1 MNHEPLSEKLERIGK
16 EIVDSA
22 YRVHKEL
29 GPGLLESVYEECMI
43 YDLRRKGLSVDE
55 QVYVPIEFDG
65 KILKRNKLRIDLL
78 VEDEVIVENKAVI
91 DMNPLFE
98 SQILTYLKLG
108 KKRLG
113 YLINYNVPLIKNGI
127 KRFAIKPSCPMCL
140 SV

>member
-1 MNHEPLSEKLERIGK
+1 MKHEPISEKLERIGK

-43 YDLRRKGLSVDE
+43 YDLRRKGLQVDE

-65 KILKRNKLRIDLL
+65 QILKRNKLRIDLL
-78 VEDEVIVENKAVI
+78 VEGEVIVENKAVV

-98 SQILTYLKLG
+98 SQLLTYVKLS

-113 YLINYNVPLIKNGI
+113 FLINFNVPLIKNGI
-127 KRFAIKPSCPMCL
+127 KRF
-140 SV
+140 VV

>member
-1 MNHEPLSEKLERIGK
+1 MFKEKEELEMNHEPISEELERIGK

-43 YDLRRKGLSVDE
+43 YDLRRKGLRVDE

-65 KILKRNKLRIDLL
+65 QVLTRNKLRIDLL
-78 VEDEVIVENKAVI
+78 VENKVIVENKAVV
-91 DMNPLFE
+91 DMNPVFQ
-98 SQILTYLKLG
+98 SQILTYLKLS

-127 KRFAIKPSCPMCL
+127 KRFVI
-140 SV
+140 

>member
-1 MNHEPLSEKLERIGK
+1 MTHEPISDELERIGK

-43 YDLRRKGLSVDE
+43 YDLRRKSLKVDE

-65 KILKRNKLRIDLL
+65 QVLTRNKLRIDIL
-78 VEDEVIVENKAVI
+78 VEDNVIVENKAVV
-91 DMNPLFE
+91 DMNSLFQ
-98 SQILTYLKLG
+98 SQILTYLKLS

-127 KRFAIKPSCPMCL
+127 KRF
-140 SV
+140 VT

>member
-1 MNHEPLSEKLERIGK
+1 MKHEPISEKLERIGK

-43 YDLRRKGLSVDE
+43 YDLRRKGLQVDE

-65 KILKRNKLRIDLL
+65 QILKRNKLRIDLL
-78 VEDEVIVENKAVI
+78 VEGEVIVENKAVM
-91 DMNPLFE
+91 DMNPLFKA
-98 SQILTYLKLG
+98 QILTYLKLS

-113 YLINYNVPLIKNGI
+113 FLINFNVPLIKNGI
-127 KRFAIKPSCPMCL
+127 KRF
-140 SV
+140 VV

>member
-1 MNHEPLSEKLERIGK
+1 MNHEPISEELERIGK

-43 YDLRRKGLSVDE
+43 YDLRRKGLKVDE

-65 KILKRNKLRIDLL
+65 QVLTRNKLRIDLL
-78 VEDEVIVENKAVI
+78 VEDKVIIENKAVVE
-91 DMNPLFE
+91 MNPLFQ
-98 SQILTYLKLG
+98 SQILTYLKLS

-127 KRFAIKPSCPMCL
+127 KRFVI
-140 SV
+140 